1 MVSFIIKFNRANSV
15 NAAFKSEKLK
25 QDIFTEKKKNA
36 NYLQNINF

>member
-25 QDIFTEKKKNA
+25 QDIFTETKNA
-36 NYLQNINF
+36 NFLQNINF

>member
-25 QDIFTEKKKNA
+25 QDIFTEKKNA